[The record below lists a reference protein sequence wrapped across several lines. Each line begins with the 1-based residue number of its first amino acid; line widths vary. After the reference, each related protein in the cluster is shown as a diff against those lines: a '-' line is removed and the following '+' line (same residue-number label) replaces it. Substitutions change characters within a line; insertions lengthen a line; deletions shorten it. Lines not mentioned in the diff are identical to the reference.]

1 MKKPVVLRIFKGDQ
15 LLGVKQFVDAQVV
28 LGRPGDVQVPL
39 DGERVSLIHA
49 AIEERESGYFICD
62 LGSENG
68 TFKNGE
74 PVLDSPLESGDIIQ
88 VGEFRIE
95 FFIGVPKPKAPGT
108 VEITKAQVPATAPTQ
123 TATSAPKAVPAATPV
138 APKIPTASPVQQA
151 SALKPAPEK
160 AQAPVAAPK
169 QPAATV
175 KPPPAKAP
183 PASTRAPAAAGISP
197 AQLEPFP
204 TPSVTTGS
212 SLAGPRTTR
221 PSSRPSSSSHSKRA
235 KTFAPPSKYKDVRD
249 FVKPSKGTVVEVL
262 VAWRE
267 RIIESRHFTEGQ
279 TVTLGSD
286 PGCDIVL
293 PLLSSRVRKV
303 TLVKIDRVAKIF
315 LAPEMS
321 GELIRGQA
329 TSSFAELVR
338 QNKMTKDGAQNV
350 ISLEQGEMV
359 RVELNDQISVIVR
372 YTSDSPKPL
381 VAPMLDLTAS
391 EFTGVILA
399 AVLIAILRL
408 YTFLYT
414 PPVGLPDDTNQD
426 PVRIA
431 IVATP
436 TPVPP
441 IPPPR
446 AEATPAPTPP
456 PPVVKAT
463 PQPTKAPEIKQAVAK
478 PKATAV
484 TNLTTKQDPGK
495 SANAAP
501 NKNKTGPRTVTSPKQ
516 GGAIKTTPK
525 EGSQMNSAK
534 RDVTKSGVFSAFG
547 SGGAQDKIAQ
557 ESSGSGALVGLADAA
572 TGRSGQAEN
581 RAGQGLGSAT
591 KDTGMGGTGKAAL
604 GINGGIGT
612 SGRGSGNSGY
622 GTGGLGNKAGTKI
635 VTGGAGESFS
645 GTIDREAIRRVL
657 KANERTIRTC
667 YERQL
672 NRNPDLFGKLV
683 LTWDIADGGRAL
695 HVHVSSNELGNADVA
710 NCIMDRLKTWKFPDP
725 PANQQVEVSYPWFFS
740 N

>member
-15 LLGVKQFVDAQVV
+15 LLGVKQFAESSQIV

-49 AIEERESGYFICD
+49 AIEERDSGYFVCD

-74 PVLDSPLESGDIIQ
+74 PVLDAPIESGDIIQ

-95 FFIGVPKPKAPGT
+95 FFIGVPKPKAPGS
-108 VEITKAQVPATAPTQ
+108 VEITKVET
-123 TATSAPKAVPAATPV
+123 
-138 APKIPTASPVQQA
+138 
-151 SALKPAPEK
+151 
-160 AQAPVAAPK
+160 APVATKAPPPVTAASTPAPSPN
-169 QPAATV
+169 PAATV
-175 KPPPAKAP
+175 KSPATKPVAT
-183 PASTRAPAAAGISP
+183 ASPSVAVRVSESVIPP
-197 AQLEPFP
+197 AQLDPFP
-204 TPSVTTGS
+204 TPTVGGGV
-212 SLAGPRTTR
+212 SLAGPRAGR
-221 PSSRPSSSSHSKRA
+221 PVRKSGGPQSKRA

-262 VAWRE
+262 IAWRE
-267 RIIESRHFTEGQ
+267 RIIDSRHFSEAQ
-279 TVTLGSD
+279 TVTLGSN

-293 PLLSSRVRKV
+293 PLLSSSVRKIQ
-303 TLVKIDRVAKIF
+303 LLKIDRIAKVLIS
-315 LAPEMS
+315 PDMT
-321 GELIRGQA
+321 GELVRGQ
-329 TSSFAELVR
+329 TSSSFADLLR
-338 QNKMTKDGAQNV
+338 QNKMTKDGAQYS
-350 ISLEQGEMV
+350 IALEQGEMV

-381 VAPMLDLTAS
+381 VAPILDLTAS
-391 EFTGVILA
+391 EFTGIILA

-414 PPVGLPDDTNQD
+414 PPVGLPGEDIDE

-436 TPVPP
+436 TPVPA
-441 IPPPR
+441 IAPPAPKV
-446 AEATPAPTPP
+446 EPTPAPTPP

-463 PQPTKAPEIKQAVAK
+463 PQPTKAPAIKQAVNK
-478 PKATAV
+478 PKVTTV

-501 NKNKTGPRTVTSPKQ
+501 NKNKTGPRALTSPKQ

-547 SGGAQDKIAQ
+547 ANGAQDRIAQ
-557 ESSGSGALVGLADAA
+557 ETSGSGALVGLADAA

-604 GINGGIGT
+604 GINGGLGT
-612 SGRGSGNSGY
+612 SGRGSGNTGY

-672 NRNPDLFGKLV
+672 NRNPDLFGKLI

-695 HVHVSSNELGNADVA
+695 NVHVSSNELGNADVA

-725 PANQQVEVSYPWFFS
+725 PPNQTVEVSYPWFFS

>member
-15 LLGVKQFVDAQVV
+15 LLGVKQFADLSQIV
-28 LGRPGDVQVPL
+28 LGRAQGDVQVPL
-39 DGERVSLIHA
+39 DDERVSLIHA
-49 AIEERESGYFICD
+49 AIEERDTGYFICD

-74 PVLDSPLESGDIIQ
+74 PVLDAPIESGDIVQ
-88 VGEFRIE
+88 VGDFRIE
-95 FFIGVPKPKAPGT
+95 FYIGAPKPKAPSAPPT
-108 VEITKAQVPATAPTQ
+108 MEYASKPTIPDAPPPQATKPQASQSSKPTTSQAVEIGM
-123 TATSAPKAVPAATPV
+123 
-138 APKIPTASPVQQA
+138 
-151 SALKPAPEK
+151 
-160 AQAPVAAPK
+160 
-169 QPAATV
+169 
-175 KPPPAKAP
+175 
-183 PASTRAPAAAGISP
+183 APAISP
-197 AQLEPFP
+197 ASLDPFP
-204 TPSVTTGS
+204 TSDAGAIGGS
-212 SLAGPRTTR
+212 AALAGPRARAPRKGSTAG
-221 PSSRPSSSSHSKRA
+221 HSKRT
-235 KTFAPPSKYKDVRD
+235 KTFAPPSKYRDLRD

-267 RIIESRHFTEGQ
+267 RIIESRHFNQAQ
-279 TVTLGSD
+279 TVTLGSN

-293 PLLSSRVRKV
+293 PLLSSRVRKIK
-303 TLVKIDRVAKIF
+303 LLKIDRVAKVF
-315 LAPEMS
+315 VSPEMT
-321 GELIRGQA
+321 GELVRGQ
-329 TSSFAELVR
+329 TSSSFSDLLR
-338 QNKMTKDGAQNV
+338 QNKMLKDGAQYA
-350 ISLEQGEMV
+350 ISLEQGEMI

-381 VAPMLDLTAS
+381 VAPILDLTAS
-391 EFTGVILA
+391 ETTGIILA

-414 PPVGLPDDTNQD
+414 PPVGLPGEDLEE

-431 IVATP
+431 VIATP
-436 TPVPP
+436 TPIPP
-441 IPPPR
+441 IAAPS
-446 AEATPAPTPP
+446 TPAPTPVATP
-456 PPVVKAT
+456 PPTKAT
-463 PQPTKAPEIKQAVAK
+463 PQPTAAPKMQAAAVK
-478 PKATAV
+478 PKAKTA

-501 NKNKTGPRTVTSPKQ
+501 NKNKTGPRQLTSPKQ
-516 GGAIKTTPK
+516 GGAIKTTSK

-534 RDVTKSGVFSAFG
+534 RDVSKSGVFSAFG
-547 SGGAQDKIAQ
+547 GGGAQDKLAQ
-557 ESSGSGALVGLADAA
+557 ETTGSGALVGLADAA

-604 GINGGIGT
+604 GLNGGLGT

-695 HVHVSSNELGNADVA
+695 NVHVGSNELGNAEVA
-710 NCIMDRLKTWKFPDP
+710 NCIMERLKTWKFPDP
-725 PANQQVEVSYPWFFS
+725 PPNQTVEVSYPWFFS